1 MKIENTFLFFRD
13 WKAENTKKDTKLLE
27 MPKIVQRVH
36 FCLSGNFAGLN
47 QKLTPSRNKFII
59 NFFYKI
65 FNNGTVFWVI
75 HNLPIYVV
83 ILEIASIFRWRL
95 FWYISK
101 FSWISNFTSCQYSS
115 QQSPRQS
122 QPDHVNIDYLKE
134 ELSKKLNFHQIFFKK
149 DQNEIFQF
157 FSINIFSKKF

>member
-27 MPKIVQRVH
+27 MPKIVENVH

-47 QKLTPSRNKFII
+47 QKLTPSGNIFII

-65 FNNGTVFWVI
+65 FNNGAVFWVI

-83 ILEIASIFRWRL
+83 ILKIASIFWWRL
-95 FWYISK
+95 FWYILK
-101 FSWISNFTSCQYSS
+101 FSWMSNFTSCQYSS

-122 QPDHVNIDYLKE
+122 QPDHVNIDYWKKNCQKIK
-134 ELSKKLNFHQIFFKK
+134 LSTDFFKK
-149 DQNEIFQF
+149 RSEQNLPIFLNKYLF
-157 FSINIFSKKF
+157 KKF